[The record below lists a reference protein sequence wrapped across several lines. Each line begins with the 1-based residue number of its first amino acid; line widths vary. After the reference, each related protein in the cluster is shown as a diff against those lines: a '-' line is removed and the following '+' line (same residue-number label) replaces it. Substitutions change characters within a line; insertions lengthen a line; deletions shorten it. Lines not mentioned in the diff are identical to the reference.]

1 MTRRRKQNLSLDQRV
16 TYQIVIP
23 GVIDASWSDWEVE
36 IRVMDDYNDQGLA
49 LSILIGSFDQAALQ
63 GLLRHLYSLGIP
75 LISVNLVDVE

>member
-23 GVIDASWSDWEVE
+23 GVIDTSWSDWDVA
-36 IRVMDDYNDQGLA
+36 IRVEDDYNDEGLSM
-49 LSILIGSFDQAALQ
+49 SILTGSLDQAALQ